1 MNYSFNYKIIYFF
14 IENKKKNGG
23 FTLPELIV
31 SGFISLL
38 VLLAGFTFLRM
49 NLNINKSD
57 ETNVKLAGNIN
68 NALDFI
74 VDEINSSK
82 KVIVSKNDISPKC
95 KPLPQ
100 GDLVLALKIP
110 DQAKNKD
117 AYQSNNMNQSSKTR
131 SNYWVEADCPIFY
144 NLVRDNSSSSSGRT
158 TYILQRYGPTV
169 NQQGFYNANEFKTS
183 VVLDKIKNK
192 FDDDIICRSPSK
204 NSYIKKQVKGIVLCV
219 DEFGRGAEIMIN
231 AESLRNNNLLTTTKS
246 SGGYSMINDEDL
258 ISNSAGGGG
267 IIQNGCQFFGSCI
280 RRKKLTFYIDV
291 SGSMRTRHKTGKTL
305 MALAK
310 EKLISQI
317 KDLPLGQDFFLQ
329 VYKYNGNSY
338 PVFRNGPQRLNATN
352 KTQAI
357 RFVEAIPDYPSGST
371 NPFGG
376 LQQSIKDSNVNQIII
391 LSDGITRSKGY
402 CQYTKRDMEYS
413 ECFNEINKLRDTTP
427 AGNVAIDTISLGF
440 DFCSGNVPQYQWL
453 TRYGYNLSWL
463 GELSTKNN
471 GNCTYVP

>member
-1 MNYSFNYKIIYFF
+1 MNSSFNYKLINFF
-14 IENKKKNGG
+14 IEKKKKNEG

-57 ETNVKLAGNIN
+57 ETNVKLAANMN

-82 KVIVSKNDISPKC
+82 KVIVSKNDINPKC

-117 AYQSNNMNQSSKTR
+117 AYQSNNMNITSKTR

-144 NLVRDNSSSSSGRT
+144 NLVRDNSSTSSGRI
-158 TYILQRYGPTV
+158 TYILKRYGPTV

-183 VVLDKIKNK
+183 VVLDKIRNK
-192 FDDDIICRSPSK
+192 FDDDIICRSPGK
-204 NSYIKKQVKGIVLCV
+204 NKVIKKQVKGIVLCV
-219 DEFGRGAEIMIN
+219 DEYGRGAEIMIN

-258 ISNSAGGGG
+258 ISNTGGGGG
-267 IIQNGCQFFGSCI
+267 IIQNGCQFFNTCI
-280 RRKKLTFYIDV
+280 RRKKITFYIDI
-291 SGSMRTRHKTGKTL
+291 SGSMRTRHKTGVTL

-310 EKLISQI
+310 ERLISQI

-338 PVFRNGPQRLNATN
+338 PVFRNGPQRLNAAN

-357 RFVEAIPDYPSGST
+357 RLVEAIPDYPRGGT

-376 LQQSIKDSNVNQIII
+376 LQQSIKDANVNQIII
-391 LSDGITRSKGY
+391 LSDGITRGNGY
-402 CQYTKRDMEYS
+402 CQYTKRYMEYS
-413 ECFNEINKLRDTTP
+413 DCFNEVNKLRETTT

-440 DFCSGNVPQYQWL
+440 DFCSGNVPRYQYL

-471 GNCTYVP
+471 GSCTHVP